1 MPETGFVASPL
12 GHRPRGGVGT
22 PPAAGWPSLGS
33 GKSEGGSSFVR
44 RRLEPTHG
52 LAAGAKPE
60 RRVGEVAKARLAMR
74 HSIRFSFAL
83 SRIIFRFL
91 FPVAAHGTP
100 KPREQSPGAREWRIL
115 GRAGCP
121 VPKELHILVLEDD
134 PGSQKSIQLML
145 DAEGWKVTILGDA
158 STAFQEL
165 AKGTW
170 ALVIASMTLVDMR
183 GPLFQ
188 ILKELAQAAPVEEGR
203 SRLRVL
209 FVVPADEVTNIIPVL
224 ENDHLPYATKPYHFN
239 TFMEKVN
246 DLLIQAQFIG
256 KTARERG
263 FAFEQRAR
271 TKSGK
276 SGKKSAPASSMFASR
291 DEYYYTEEELAE
303 YERQQSEEEKKR
315 KKSKL
320 GERPI

>member
-1 MPETGFVASPL
+1 LT
-12 GHRPRGGVGT
+12 
-22 PPAAGWPSLGS
+22 
-33 GKSEGGSSFVR
+33 
-44 RRLEPTHG
+44 
-52 LAAGAKPE
+52 
-60 RRVGEVAKARLAMR
+60 
-74 HSIRFSFAL
+74 
-83 SRIIFRFL
+83 
-91 FPVAAHGTP
+91 
-100 KPREQSPGAREWRIL
+100 
-115 GRAGCP
+115 
-121 VPKELHILVLEDD
+121 KELHILVLEDD
-134 PGSQKSIQLML
+134 PGSQKSIELML
-145 DAEGWKVTILGDA
+145 DAEGWKVTVLSDA
-158 STAFQEL
+158 SAGMQEL

-170 ALVIASMTLVDMR
+170 ALAIASLSLVSLG

-209 FVVPADEVTNIIPVL
+209 FVVPENEVANIIPTL
-224 ENDHLPYATKPYHFN
+224 EQDRLPYATKPYHFN
-239 TFMEKVN
+239 DFMEKVN

-276 SGKKSAPASSMFASR
+276 PGKKAAAASSMFASR

-303 YERQQSEEEKKR
+303 YERQQSDEEKKK